1 MGLLHM
7 TVALVH
13 FTTGIVLFGG
23 MDVDVT
29 TGLLL
34 LLIGIIAGGYGT
46 IVGAGGGFIFVPAL
60 LLILEMDPAI
70 AAGSGLVIVL
80 INSFSGAVGYARQRK
95 IDFRTGIFIAIG
107 ALPGSLLGVWLLH
120 VYSSDYFFVVF
131 ATVLVLLGIFLF
143 TKNTSF
149 GKNKTQAQKHPEQQ
163 EARQQM
169 GAADAEATSQPAATT
184 TRQTKNNRID
194 VKWLLPL
201 GLLMG
206 VLSSYLGI
214 GGGWLLVPILIYI
227 FKFPTHFATAT
238 SIFSLCIYSSYGVA
252 SQIFYNSIDWMAVVW
267 GAIGIIV
274 GSQLGVKLAERI
286 PGKIIMQMLSVL
298 LVIIGFRMYFG

>member
-1 MGLLHM
+1 
-7 TVALVH
+7 
-13 FTTGIVLFGG
+13 
-23 MDVDVT
+23 MDIT

-34 LLIGIIAGGYGT
+34 MGIGVIAGGYGT

-60 LLILEMDPAI
+60 LLILKMDPAI

-80 INSFSGAVGYARQRK
+80 INASSGALGYARQRK
-95 IDFRTGIFIAIG
+95 IDYRTGIFIAIG
-107 ALPGSLLGVWLLH
+107 ALPGSLLGVWLLQ
-120 VYSSDYFFVVF
+120 VYSSDYFFIVF

-143 TKNTSF
+143 SKNTSL
-149 GKNKTQAQKHPEQQ
+149 GKFKPRLQKHPEQQ
-163 EARQQM
+163 ESREQM
-169 GAADAEATSQPAATT
+169 GATAPEMDSQPEATTNRESD
-184 TRQTKNNRID
+184 RDRID
-194 VKWLLPL
+194 IKWLLPL

-206 VLSSYLGI
+206 ILSSYLGI
-214 GGGWLLVPILIYI
+214 GGGWLLVPILIYG

-238 SIFSLCIYSSYGVA
+238 SMFSLLIYSSYGVA

-267 GAIGIIV
+267 GAIGIII
-274 GSQLGVKLAERI
+274 GSQLGVKLAQRI

>member
-1 MGLLHM
+1 MNGTLLD
-7 TVALVH
+7 
-13 FTTGIVLFGG
+13 FKTGFASFGG
-23 MDVDVT
+23 MNMDVT

-34 LLIGIIAGGYGT
+34 LVIGIIAGGYGT

-80 INSFSGAVGYARQRK
+80 INSFSGAAGYARQRK
-95 IDFRTGIFIAIG
+95 IDYRTGIFIAIG

-120 VYSSDYFFVVF
+120 VYSSDYFFIVF

-143 TKNTSF
+143 TKNTSW
-149 GKNKTQAQKHPEQQ
+149 GKSKPQTQKHTEQQ
-163 EARQQM
+163 KAREEM
-169 GAADAEATSQPAATT
+169 GAVASEASSHPSATT
-184 TRQTKNNRID
+184 NQQTTNNRID
-194 VKWLLPL
+194 IKWLLPL

-206 VLSSYLGI
+206 ILSSYLGI
-214 GGGWLLVPILIYI
+214 GGGWLLVPILIYV

-238 SIFSLCIYSSYGVA
+238 SMFSLCIYSSYGVA

-267 GAIGIIV
+267 GAIGIII
-274 GSQLGVKLAERI
+274 GSQLGVKLAQRI
-286 PGKIIMQMLSVL
+286 PGKVIMQMLSIL
-298 LVIIGFRMYFG
+298 LIVIGFRMYFG